1 MGLKKEIEDTRFLAN
16 DKGRANNE
24 LQAEIASSREQ
35 ISRREAEIF
44 ATQRDVAQKTDSGH
58 ALRREIDGAV
68 AELSKLKDER
78 ARDAEEISRLK
89 EMNGIKTQ
97 ENTEQDNRIKSMD
110 YELYKAQERAAEL
123 SKMADARE
131 FELRRT
137 TESYEATAADLMR
150 GRDEMARNGDEA
162 NAQTRALDMKMQ
174 EKAELVRRSEGELGR
189 NRELSST
196 LFDLEAKTRA
206 TEDQLAVGRRE

>member
-24 LQAEIASSREQ
+24 LQAEIASTREQ

-78 ARDAEEISRLK
+78 ARDGEEIQRLK
-89 EMNGIKTQ
+89 EMNGMKTQ
-97 ENTEQDNRIKSMD
+97 ENNDQDNRIKSMD
-110 YELYKAQERAAEL
+110 YELYKA
-123 SKMADARE
+123 
-131 FELRRT
+131 
-137 TESYEATAADLMR
+137 
-150 GRDEMARNGDEA
+150 
-162 NAQTRALDMKMQ
+162 
-174 EKAELVRRSEGELGR
+174 
-189 NRELSST
+189 
-196 LFDLEAKTRA
+196 
-206 TEDQLAVGRRE
+206 

>member
-137 TESYEATAADLMR
+137 TEGYEATAAELMR
-150 GRDEMARNGDEA
+150 GRDE
-162 NAQTRALDMKMQ
+162 
-174 EKAELVRRSEGELGR
+174 
-189 NRELSST
+189 
-196 LFDLEAKTRA
+196 
-206 TEDQLAVGRRE
+206 